1 MSQEEEKG
9 SGSWL
14 WLGILILALVFWFTR
29 VGGHVYPWNEPGYRG
44 SQAEPAMPGT
54 YAAEAGPRYEPGSY
68 GAFWENEERA
78 ARGVP
83 GAVASPGFS
92 LSKEELE
99 KGQQRLQKEKEQE
112 SERQLQAQQAE
123 LDRLRRELEAIRR
136 ERQREGYGY

>member
-54 YAAEAGPRYEPGSY
+54 YAAEAGPRRVTVTPGGEVQADFVVTRGEP
-68 GAFWENEERA
+68 
-78 ARGVP
+78 
-83 GAVASPGFS
+83 
-92 LSKEELE
+92 
-99 KGQQRLQKEKEQE
+99 
-112 SERQLQAQQAE
+112 
-123 LDRLRRELEAIRR
+123 
-136 ERQREGYGY
+136 